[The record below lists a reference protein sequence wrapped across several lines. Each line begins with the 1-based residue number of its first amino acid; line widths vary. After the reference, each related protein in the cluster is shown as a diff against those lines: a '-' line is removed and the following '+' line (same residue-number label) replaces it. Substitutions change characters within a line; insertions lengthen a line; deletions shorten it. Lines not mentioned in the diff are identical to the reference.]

1 MLTGLSAVSRVSS
14 MLNPTLNAWR
24 GLQQQTPASPAQ
36 TPPPAPVQTPPPAP
50 VQTPTPPQQENV
62 EFDKMPTQADD
73 LKPQTPPKI
82 HSRETRILDPITG
95 LVAPTGL
102 TMASDY
108 GRNVLDN
115 FRTATPAIPQ
125 VAAPVAE
132 AAANT
137 AANTVA
143 NPSVLG
149 TARAALRN
157 TATGIE
163 SGLTGAKNF
172 LESPAHVALSR
183 IGMGGANIAKN
194 TGMTGVNFLKNLIT
208 SPIKAPGISILTD
221 ALVTGIQGNTIA
233 DSLNEAD
240 KWDDGS
246 QWTLRTIN
254 EGADAARRGDAGT
267 AALNLGKGT
276 IYGGMQGLYALMNP
290 VETAQTAIASANSP
304 GRYTPE
310 GQMARRM
317 SNADFAYR
325 PRASTSGLFGGVF
338 DSASSDTG
346 PSNVE
351 PRPAELLPQE
361 LQARKPEPGEPPRTT
376 VPYVGLPGYL
386 GTKPVQE
393 PLDNWGRL
401 GLNWLYG
408 QNRTVPEH
416 SFGPVVRSPAFAQF
430 EQEKTENPWPPK
442 PQPTIQDAPSRA
454 QMLKKQAP
462 TAPAQQEQ
470 PAPYVEAPQGS
481 GLAAYSAR
489 LAHKEQQ
496 KQTAERSMAAARAQD
511 EAIRQRNLPTPEEQ
525 QKVLE
530 TAGQQKRYMSMSPH
544 VKQIYA
550 RALFSRVQKAQGQE
564 NEAELAELAAILR
577 RYPPEMQKEIFMLGN
592 ADTPD
597 IPPPTAPPR
606 PGPSPHARMS
616 QAEASRIDEI
626 ERRKREAA
634 RIGYSTPRPRK

>member
-1 MLTGLSAVSRVSS
+1 MFS
-14 MLNPTLNAWR
+14 
-24 GLQQQTPASPAQ
+24 
-36 TPPPAPVQTPPPAP
+36 
-50 VQTPTPPQQENV
+50 E
-62 EFDKMPTQADD
+62 
-73 LKPQTPPKI
+73 
-82 HSRETRILDPITG
+82 
-95 LVAPTGL
+95 
-102 TMASDY
+102 Y
-108 GRNVLDN
+108 GRNVLNN
-115 FRTATPAIPQ
+115 FRNAAPVIPQ
-125 VAAPVAE
+125 VAAPIAE
-132 AAANT
+132 AAADT

-149 TARAALRN
+149 AARTALRN

-163 SGLTGAKNF
+163 SGLTSTKNF

-194 TGMTGVNFLKNLIT
+194 TGMTGFNFLKNVVT
-208 SPIKAPGISILTD
+208 SPFKAPLINILTD
-221 ALVTGIQGNTIA
+221 GLVTGIQGNTIA

-240 KWDDGS
+240 KWDDSIQGTFR
-246 QWTLRTIN
+246 TLDA
-254 EGADAARRGDAGT
+254 GADAARKGNVGA
-267 AALNLGKGT
+267 AALNFGKGMG
-276 IYGGMQGLYALMNP
+276 YGTLQGLYALMNP

-310 GQMARRM
+310 GRMARSM
-317 SNADFAYR
+317 SNADFAFR
-325 PRASTSGLFGGVF
+325 PRASTSGLFGGIF

-351 PRPAELLPQE
+351 PRSEELLPPE
-361 LQARKPEPGEPPRTT
+361 LQSRDPEPGEPPRTT
-376 VPYVGLPGYL
+376 VPYAGLPGYL
-386 GTKPVQE
+386 GTKNVQE
-393 PLDNWGRL
+393 PLDNWGSV

-416 SFGPVVRSPAFAQF
+416 SFGPVVRKPAFAQF

-454 QMLKKQAP
+454 QMFKKQAP
-462 TAPAQQEQ
+462 TTPAQQEQ
-470 PAPYVEAPQGS
+470 PAPYVESPQGS

-489 LAHKEQQ
+489 LAHKERQ
-496 KQTAERSMAAARAQD
+496 KQIAAKSIAAARAQD

-530 TAGQQKRYMSMSPH
+530 TVAQQKRYMSMSPH

-550 RALFSRVQKAQGQE
+550 RALFSRVQNAKT
-564 NEAELAELAAILR
+564 EAENAEINAIIA
-577 RYPPEMQKEIFMLGN
+577 RYPPEMQKEIMLLGHAN
-592 ADTPD
+592 TPD